1 MNMNDG
7 DAHGGASSDDSR
19 GKMTDAEKKVLMVR
33 QPMQHAIDPR
43 VLCSQSW

>member
-33 QPMQHAIDPR
+33 QP
-43 VLCSQSW
+43 LQSLLILESCAVNHG